1 MPVNA
6 PSGVQTIEH
15 LNPCGLQKTGSDR
28 QVAVDEKAYWIGFNK
43 VSGIGAARLAALL
56 EHCGSAEAA
65 WRAPL
70 RTLQQAGLDKR
81 SIENLVKARNQLD
94 LELELHRVRQ
104 AGVQVIT
111 WLDAGYP
118 ANLKELENAPP
129 LLYVRGELDDADSWA
144 IAIVGTR
151 RASVYGR
158 EVARTIAQDLAAAGV
173 TIVSGLALG
182 IDTIAHKVAVEAGK
196 RTIAVLGS
204 GVDQIYPGE
213 NRNLAARIAANGA
226 VISEYPLGTRPEAG
240 NFPPRNRVISGLS
253 KGVVIV
259 EAPRRSGA
267 LITARFAAEQG
278 RDVFAVPG
286 NILNPGSAGCNELIQ
301 QGAAPLL
308 SAQDVLTQLNFEHLI
323 SRQHAQ
329 RLAPADPQEAR
340 ILEYLTQEPRHVDDI
355 VRQAAMPP
363 PQVASLL
370 TMLELKGFVRQV
382 GAMSYVRS

>member
-1 MPVNA
+1 
-6 PSGVQTIEH
+6 
-15 LNPCGLQKTGSDR
+15 
-28 QVAVDEKAYWIGFNK
+28 VDEKAYWIGFNK
-43 VSGIGAARLAALL
+43 VSGIGAARLSALL

-70 RTLQQAGLDKR
+70 HTLQQVGLDRR
-81 SIENLVKARNQLD
+81 SIENLVKARQQLD
-94 LELELHRVRQ
+94 LELELRRVRQ
-104 AGVQVIT
+104 AGVKVIT
-111 WLDAGYP
+111 WLDADYP
-118 ANLKELENAPP
+118 ANLKELENTPP
-129 LLYVRGELDDADSWA
+129 LLYVRGELEDADIWA

-158 EVARTIAQDLAAAGV
+158 EVARTIAQDLADAGV

-204 GVDQIYPGE
+204 GVDQIYPGD
-213 NRNLAARIAANGA
+213 NRSLAARIAANGA

-308 SAQDVLTQLNFEHLI
+308 SAQDVLTQLDFEHLI

-329 RLAPADPQEAR
+329 RLVPADPEEAR

-355 VRQAAMPP
+355 VRQAALPP

-370 TMLELKGFVRQV
+370 TLLELKGYVRQV

>member
-1 MPVNA
+1 M
-6 PSGVQTIEH
+6 
-15 LNPCGLQKTGSDR
+15 
-28 QVAVDEKAYWIGFNK
+28 DEKAYWIGFNK
-43 VSGIGAARLAALL
+43 VSGIGAARLSALL
-56 EHCGSAEAA
+56 EHFGSAEAA

-70 RTLQQAGLDKR
+70 PALQQAGLDRR
-81 SIENLVKARNQLD
+81 SIENLLKARDQLD
-94 LELELHRVRQ
+94 LDLEWRRVRQ
-104 AGVQVIT
+104 AGVHVVT
-111 WLDAGYP
+111 RHEANYP
-118 ANLKELENAPP
+118 ANLKQLENAPP
-129 LLYVRGELDDADSWA
+129 LLYVRGELDDADMWA

-158 EVARTIAQDLAAAGV
+158 EVTRSIAQELADAGV

-182 IDTIAHKVAVEAGK
+182 IDTIAHKAAVEAGT

-204 GVDQIYPGE
+204 GVDQIYPAE
-213 NRNLAARIAANGA
+213 NRGLAIRIAANGA

-267 LITARFAAEQG
+267 LITAKFAAEQG

-308 SAQDVLTQLNFEHLI
+308 SAQDVLTQLNFERLI

-329 RLAPADPQEAR
+329 RLAPTDPQEAR